1 MSSLGEGPHWR
12 AKRHQTGI
20 SCPMF
25 KADYADLMLVCGPGP
40 PVPCHRV
47 VLATRCGYFGPLLS
61 RLASTETP
69 SHHCERPE
77 PITIDVGHIFLE
89 DPLLLRTV
97 LNFLYGRTKG
107 VVNRRSVARLLE
119 VADFLL
125 CSRLVR
131 ACLRF
136 LLRRLNVRRCLSTW
150 ALLGRFCYGNA
161 ENVCRSLARARFADC
176 LSLGGEEAPLMRKAP
191 PLMSWYLKRGL
202 AESADPERA
211 RSFLRKYCSSWRLG
225 GQDEARLLKAV
236 AANGPKWPHRP
247 ADWTVRHA
255 SFSIVLADG
264 CRPAIHL
271 VYRRGQWLDAGCQR
285 VECELGDG
293 RWLLSA
299 RSKAELLLQ
308 PPAKTETDAANGSPA
323 PCEHS
328 EGGEVQYFWHYG
340 GLWCVRFGNTEGRSL
355 VSLLRWRDCEEE
367 DDDNTCRGSWRA
379 AMPNVDFGQPI
390 FLAHAEALDER
401 CGFAIIFVGLERPRP
416 NGGSRDSCGEAPAVM
431 VVLLFDSN
439 TGSAVP
445 LTRVDLAAED
455 VGHVNEETKD
465 DESGPTSCF
474 TVSVVDK
481 SRFAFVLGKGVYWYR
496 RGAWTHER
504 IVCPTGPGE
513 CSSAHPL
520 LGLNGDRALVGHLR
534 RCDSTGHTSLHLQDS
549 GEFPVPCYSEAT
561 VKRCRSLRFRL
572 PTPPGVVRAA
582 YRIGWIF
589 DPSYGCSN
597 TERILELDCP
607 LRPLSDR
614 RPF

>member
-191 PLMSWYLKRGL
+191 PLMSWYLK
-202 AESADPERA
+202 
-211 RSFLRKYCSSWRLG
+211 
-225 GQDEARLLKAV
+225 
-236 AANGPKWPHRP
+236 
-247 ADWTVRHA
+247 
-255 SFSIVLADG
+255 
-264 CRPAIHL
+264 
-271 VYRRGQWLDAGCQR
+271 
-285 VECELGDG
+285 LGDG